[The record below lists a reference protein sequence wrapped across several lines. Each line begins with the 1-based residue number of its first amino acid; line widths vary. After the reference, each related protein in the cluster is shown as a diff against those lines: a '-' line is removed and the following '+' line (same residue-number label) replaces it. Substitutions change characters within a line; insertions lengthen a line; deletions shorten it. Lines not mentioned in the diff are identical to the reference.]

1 MDTENP
7 FGSVDKEQE
16 DVLGYIMNFW
26 RLLPQIIMSMTK
38 ENSSE
43 KLLAVGEGF
52 RSQVYEMMTWF
63 SPSDDSPVPVA
74 DFYKI
79 LFLMRDKTQ
88 PLVVELEEI
97 ADEMGMDLMVPMN
110 ENDEV
115 ILVKISEWI
124 PKRLI
129 ND

>member
-1 MDTENP
+1 METENP
-7 FGSVDKEQE
+7 FGSVSKKQE
-16 DVLGYIMNFW
+16 ETLGYIANFW
-26 RLLPQIIMSMTK
+26 RLLPQILMSMTQ
-38 ENSSE
+38 ENHSE
-43 KLLAVGEGF
+43 QLLAVGEGL

-63 SPSDDSPVPVA
+63 SPTNHDPVSVS

-79 LFLMRDKTQ
+79 LFLMRDKTL

-97 ADEMGMDLMVPMN
+97 ADEMGIDLMVPMN

-115 ILVKISEWI
+115 VLVKISEWI

-129 ND
+129 NG